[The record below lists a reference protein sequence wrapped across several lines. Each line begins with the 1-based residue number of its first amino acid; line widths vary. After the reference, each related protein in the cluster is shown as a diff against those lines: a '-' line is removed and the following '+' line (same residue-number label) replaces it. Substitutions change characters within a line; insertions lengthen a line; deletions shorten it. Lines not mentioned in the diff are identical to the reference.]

1 MGNPTKYQRG
11 RLTHFEFHLC
21 FFFMFKIFEADGKC
35 QRNFCRQI
43 ILVFFLFLFQE
54 NGFCIK
60 DPSKKYCGQ
69 TITPRHT
76 IDAILGLN
84 DRIANIEGET
94 QTYTNT
100 FKTYTHII

>member
-1 MGNPTKYQRG
+1 
-11 RLTHFEFHLC
+11 
-21 FFFMFKIFEADGKC
+21 MFKFSKPTENV
-35 QRNFCRQI
+35 RRFFRQI
-43 ILVFFLFLFQE
+43 IFAFFFVSRCSILE

-84 DRIANIEGET
+84 DRIANIEGEIETT
-94 QTYTNT
+94 QIYI
-100 FKTYTHII
+100 H